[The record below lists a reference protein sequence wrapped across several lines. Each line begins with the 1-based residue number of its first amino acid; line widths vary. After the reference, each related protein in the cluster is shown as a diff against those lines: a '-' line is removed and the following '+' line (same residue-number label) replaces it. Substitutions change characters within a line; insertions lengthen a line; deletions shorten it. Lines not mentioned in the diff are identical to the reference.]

1 MLRVAA
7 LISAAVCAS
16 ELAPDVGRSV
26 CAGPASALAPDVGR
40 LAPPKSVFARRR
52 DWAGSLATTGCTV
65 AAVMAAAPSSARA
78 ATTAIDAEEWKKL
91 LRAAA
96 DDATADASPAMR
108 TSASG
113 IQYVDLRVG
122 NFTNGREIREE
133 MMVILDYRIWKSAF
147 GGDAGARLVESSDD
161 RNRMP
166 LLFTVGTGAI
176 NRAVGEMVRDMKQGG
191 VRRFVIPPKFGPSSF
206 VREELFVE
214 VRLRNV
220 KGQPV
225 GLRSFCAVPPN
236 GKVEASMLC
245 EPGSAVKTI

>member
-1 MLRVAA
+1 M
-7 LISAAVCAS
+7 
-16 ELAPDVGRSV
+16 
-26 CAGPASALAPDVGR
+26 
-40 LAPPKSVFARRR
+40 
-52 DWAGSLATTGCTV
+52 ATTGCTV

-133 MMVILDYRIWKSAF
+133 TMVILDYRIWKSAF

-176 NRAVGEMVRDMKQGG
+176 NRAVDEMVRDMKQGG
-191 VRRFVIPPKFGPSSF
+191 VRRFVIPPKFGPNRLSERSSS
-206 VREELFVE
+206 
-214 VRLRNV
+214 
-220 KGQPV
+220 
-225 GLRSFCAVPPN
+225 LRSAFGTPRGSRSDCV
-236 GKVEASMLC
+236 ASARC
-245 EPGSAVKTI
+245 RRTEKSRRRCSASPAQR